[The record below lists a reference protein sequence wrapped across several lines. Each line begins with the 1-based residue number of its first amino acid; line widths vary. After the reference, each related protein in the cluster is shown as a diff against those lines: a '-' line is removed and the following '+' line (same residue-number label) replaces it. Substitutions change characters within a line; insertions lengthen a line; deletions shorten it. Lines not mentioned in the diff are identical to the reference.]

1 MKRVLRVL
9 GIFLIFGLA
18 AGAMWFVQSG
28 KWKTTTL
35 KEVYIEKPEGD
46 TLWVINGQERTEY
59 TVKGAVKAKT
69 YEGIADLEVRGKCV
83 RKIVCKPDK
92 AKGVEQKEETPETIR
107 VLLTTT
113 DFAEKEHD
121 EVKVRSEK
129 PFVVKAGESE
139 KRCEGGEELCI
150 GGYELR
156 NNKNSF
162 CRRGK
167 IGNNFH

>member
-1 MKRVLRVL
+1 MVVKNARGAVFLKRVIRVL

-59 TVKGAVKAKT
+59 KVKGAVKEKT

-83 RKIVCKPDK
+83 RKIVCSRTKR
-92 AKGVEQKEETPETIR
+92 KEWN
-107 VLLTTT
+107 
-113 DFAEKEHD
+113 
-121 EVKVRSEK
+121 
-129 PFVVKAGESE
+129 
-139 KRCEGGEELCI
+139 KR
-150 GGYELR
+150 
-156 NNKNSF
+156 K
-162 CRRGK
+162 RRPK
-167 IGNNFH
+167 QSVFF